1 MLNGSRFIRNWIR
14 AGTRFNDPSREK
26 RHQEAIDE
34 LEKLLAEDS
43 KSPLFTNSAKYF
55 TSKKRRKKLKNLHE
69 KITKDTLYN
78 QAARELIGFKFEN
91 HAAWVGC
98 SHPKIKTIL
107 KVVTQDQTVSFRH
120 PFRKLNGLGLPLK
133 FPYFFL

>member
-98 SHPKIKTIL
+98 SHRQIL
-107 KVVTQDQTVSFRH
+107 RIVTQDRARSD
-120 PFRKLNGLGLPLK
+120 PPLSDIHFK
-133 FPYFFL
+133 N

>member
-98 SHPKIKTIL
+98 SH
-107 KVVTQDQTVSFRH
+107 Q
-120 PFRKLNGLGLPLK
+120 GLPLK
-133 FPYFFL
+133 FSCFCFDKIM

>member
-98 SHPKIKTIL
+98 SHQKM
-107 KVVTQDQTVSFRH
+107 
-120 PFRKLNGLGLPLK
+120 K
-133 FPYFFL
+133 F

>member
-98 SHPKIKTIL
+98 SHRNFRKIKAY
-107 KVVTQDQTVSFRH
+107 SFK
-120 PFRKLNGLGLPLK
+120 FRIGDFKNEMAGVWTTLNLC
-133 FPYFFL
+133 